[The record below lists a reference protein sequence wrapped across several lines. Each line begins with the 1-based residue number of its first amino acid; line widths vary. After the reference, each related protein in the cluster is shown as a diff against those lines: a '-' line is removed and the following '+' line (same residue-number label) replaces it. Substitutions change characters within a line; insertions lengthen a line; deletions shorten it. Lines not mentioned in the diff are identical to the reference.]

1 MVYLVVISPP
11 RHRLDPVIHSP
22 TRFSIMAALMAADR
36 AEFRFVRDTVELTDS
51 ALSQQVTTLEQA
63 GYVKVT
69 KGQVGRR
76 PRTWLSATPAGRAA
90 FSGHL
95 AVLNELAASPA
106 VSQDGG
112 EAAEPQQA
120 PGRA

>member
-1 MVYLVVISPP
+1 MTHP
-11 RHRLDPVIHSP
+11 RHRLDPVIHAP
-22 TRFSIMAALMAADR
+22 TRFSIMAALMAVDR

-95 AVLNELAASPA
+95 ALLNELATSPA
-106 VSQDGG
+106 VSQAG
-112 EAAEPQQA
+112 EVAEPQQA
-120 PGRA
+120 PGRT